1 MPYTKD
7 GSPLYIELHRHLF
20 DSAEDAHDEL
30 NHFSPTSIPSRWTA
44 FSPCRPTSICCT
56 CFCTPTSTS
65 SAAASGC
72 GSSATLACGCG
83 RITGRSTGSACTSS
97 VRASTRRPLLRRR
110 VRLQRPNAPPFL
122 HRHAER
128 REGQLDG
135 GEERRPADGVPQAGV
150 FGAALPVPQKAP
162 VPAAGRMGAAPRTLR
177 QRKAVRHG

>member
-122 HRHAER
+122 HRYAECC
-128 REGQLDG
+128 EVEPQ
-135 GEERRPADGVPQAGV
+135 GEKKHRFTHDFSRKSVSGI
-150 FGAALPVPQKAP
+150 ALPLPQKAP
-162 VPAAGRMGAAPRTLR
+162 VPAAGRMGAAHRTLR
-177 QRKAVRHG
+177 R